1 MTEFLFSNNAK
12 GTLETA
18 IGGADV
24 ILNLQTGEGAL
35 FPAVGA
41 GSGQGFY
48 AKVESGSTS
57 VFMVCTQRAGD
68 ALTVTRTESNSFPA
82 GATVKLVLNS
92 AVLEH
97 FMQQGVFRTVTTD
110 PDGSLAAEY
119 AGEEVYQSTTEHW
132 WKHTTGTEWKIM
144 TD

>member
-1 MTEFLFSNNAK
+1 MTEFLFENNAE

-24 ILNLQTGEGAL
+24 TLPLNTGEGAL
-35 FPAVGA
+35 FPAVSA

-48 AKVESGSTS
+48 ILVVSGATS
-57 VFMVCTQRAGD
+57 VWMLCTERAGD
-68 ALTVTRTESNSFPA
+68 TLTVTRSDSNSFPD
-82 GATVKLVLNS
+82 GSTVKLVLNS
-92 AVLEH
+92 TVLEH

-119 AGEEVYQSTTEHW
+119 AGEEVYQSTTKHW
-132 WKHTTGTEWKIM
+132 WKHTAGTEWKQI
-144 TD
+144 T

>member
-1 MTEFLFSNNAK
+1 MTEFLFTNNAT
-12 GTLETA
+12 GTLETS

-24 ILNLQTGEGAL
+24 ILDLQAGEGSL

-48 AKVESGSTS
+48 IQVESGSKS
-57 VFMVCTQRAGD
+57 VFMLCTQRAGD
-68 ALTVTRTESNSFPA
+68 ALTVTRTESNSFPS

-92 AVLEH
+92 TVLEH
-97 FMQQGVFRTVTTD
+97 FMQQGVFRTVATD
-110 PDGSLAAEY
+110 PDGALSAEY
-119 AGEEVYQSTTEHW
+119 AGEEVYQSTSEHW
-132 WKHTTGTEWKIM
+132 WKHLTATEWKIM

>member
-1 MTEFLFSNNAK
+1 MTEYLFSNNAK

-48 AKVESGSTS
+48 VKVESGSTS

-97 FMQQGVFRTVTTD
+97 FMQKGVFRTVTTD

-132 WKHTTGTEWKIM
+132 WKHTTGTEWKQM
-144 TD
+144 T

>member
-48 AKVESGSTS
+48 ILVISGATS
-57 VFMVCTQRAGD
+57 EWMICTNRSGD
-68 ALTVTRTESNSFPA
+68 TLTVTRSDSNSFPD
-82 GATVKLVLNS
+82 GSTVKLVLNS
-92 AVLEH
+92 TVLEH
-97 FMQQGVFRTVTTD
+97 FMQQGVFREVTTD
-110 PDGSLAAEY
+110 PDGVLTAEY

-132 WKHTTGTEWKIM
+132 WKHTTGTEWKQM
-144 TD
+144 T

>member
-1 MTEFLFSNNAK
+1 MTEFLFSNNAE
-12 GTLETA
+12 GSLETA

-24 ILNLQTGEGAL
+24 LLDLKSGEGAL

-41 GSGQGFY
+41 ASGKGFY
-48 AKVESGSTS
+48 IKVESGSTA
-57 VFMVCTQRAGD
+57 VFMVCVQRAGD
-68 ALTVTRTESNSFPA
+68 ALGVTRTESNSFPS

-97 FMQQGVFRTVTTD
+97 FMQQGVFRTVATD

-119 AGEEVYQSTTEHW
+119 SGEEVYQSTSEHW

>member
-1 MTEFLFSNNAK
+1 MTEFLFSNNAE
-12 GTLETA
+12 GALETA

-35 FPAVGA
+35 FPAVSA
-41 GSGQGFY
+41 ASGQGFY
-48 AKVESGSTS
+48 IKVVSGSTS
-57 VFMVCTQRAGD
+57 VYMLCTQRAGD

-92 AVLEH
+92 AILEH

-119 AGEEVYQSTTEHW
+119 AGEEVYQSTSAHW
-132 WKHTTGTEWKIM
+132 WKHTTGTAWKIM